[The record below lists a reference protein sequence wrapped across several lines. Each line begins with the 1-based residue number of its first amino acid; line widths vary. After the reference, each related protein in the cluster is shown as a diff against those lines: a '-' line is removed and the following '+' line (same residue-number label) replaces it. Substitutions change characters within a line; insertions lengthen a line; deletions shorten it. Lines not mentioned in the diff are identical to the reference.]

1 MTRRRPDA
9 LLLVLALVASS
20 MAAAPAPRSDSQPGA
35 RPGMPT
41 AADRPEGRSLQ
52 PAASGNGAASRSG
65 APDPKASERPG
76 PVAVTSLGPRVHRD
90 VLPDPRSG
98 APIQA
103 GLNMS
108 PQPAA
113 VSKPRPS
120 SLNTPR
126 PTKPPVTA
134 ASPTPLH
141 VTIGPRLVLEGTASW
156 FCLRGRSVCTRGYP
170 SGLYAAA
177 GPAIRAALGDWR
189 GRKVRVSTS
198 RASVVVTLIDSC
210 QCPNGRVLDLYASV
224 WGGLGVPLSQGLVDV
239 TVEVD

>member
-9 LLLVLALVASS
+9 LLLVLVLVASS
-20 MAAAPAPRSDSQPGA
+20 MAAAPAPRSAPRLLAPGDVA
-35 RPGMPT
+35 V
-41 AADRPEGRSLQ
+41 
-52 PAASGNGAASRSG
+52 RSG

-76 PVAVTSLGPRVHRD
+76 QAAVTSLGPRVHREF
-90 VLPDPRSG
+90 LPDPRSG
-98 APIQA
+98 VPIQA
-103 GLNMS
+103 GLNTS
-108 PQPAA
+108 QKPAA
-113 VSKPRPS
+113 QSKPRPS

-126 PTKPPVTA
+126 PTKPAVTA

-141 VTIGPRLVLEGTASW
+141 VTIGPRLVLEGKSSW
-156 FCLRGRSVCTRGYP
+156 YCLRGRSACTRGYP

-210 QCPNGRVLDLYASV
+210 RCPNGRVLDAYASV
-224 WGGLGVPLSQGLVDV
+224 FMGLGVPLSQGLVDV
-239 TVEVD
+239 RVEVD